1 MAKDVIHLHGKDL
14 VVREDTARAFRG
26 VHWAVTVIIICLAII
41 AIVTGGLL
49 YKASRDGNIE
59 SPGQMEKSSGR

>member
-14 VVREDTARAFRG
+14 IVREDTARAFRG
-26 VHWAVTVIIICLAII
+26 KHWAATVAIICLAII
-41 AIVTGGLL
+41 ALVTVGLF

-59 SPGQMEKSSGR
+59 IPGQLENSSGR